1 MGGGQPPVGL
11 LGEDRPVTRRGLGA
25 AFLVSVLVTVGTL
38 AVLLVRQEPDPGDEA
53 SARPAPVAPEP
64 SGRPVK
70 PAPRPDADG
79 CYRLAYDDAVAPTTR
94 RKPVPCSGTVTA
106 RTFYVGSLDTVVDGH
121 LLAVDSRRVRNQL
134 ATDCP
139 RRFAA
144 YVGGNERAQR
154 LSMLSTVWFS
164 PTVRQSDAG
173 QSWYRC
179 DVIAVES
186 QGRLATL
193 GGGLKGVLDRA
204 GGLATYG
211 VCGTAEPGAE
221 GFERVI
227 CGKEHSWQ
235 AIDTVDVPGGA
246 YPASAPSVVEDTCM
260 DLARDRADDSLSFE
274 WGFELP
280 TKQQWQAGRRYA
292 LCWAPS

>member
-1 MGGGQPPVGL
+1 M
-11 LGEDRPVTRRGLGA
+11 TRRGLGA
-25 AFLVSVLVTVGTL
+25 ALLVSVLVTLATL
-38 AVLLVRQEPDPGDEA
+38 VVLLVRQEPDRGAEQ
-53 SARPAPVAPEP
+53 SAGPAPAAPGP
-64 SGRPVK
+64 SGRPAK
-70 PAPRPDADG
+70 PAPRPAADA
-79 CYRLAYDDAVAPTTR
+79 CYRLAYAEAVAPTTR
-94 RKPVPCSGTVTA
+94 RKPVPCSGKVTA
-106 RTFYVGSLDTVVDGH
+106 RTFHVGSLDTVVDGH
-121 LLAVDSRRVRNQL
+121 LLAVDSRRVRRQL

-144 YVGGNERAQR
+144 YVGGNRRAQR

-193 GGGLKGVLDRA
+193 GGALKGVLDRP

-211 VCGTAEPGAE
+211 VCGTAKPGAA

-227 CGKEHSWQ
+227 CGTEHSWE
-235 AIDTVDVPGGA
+235 AIDTVDVPGRD
-246 YPASAPSVVEDTCM
+246 YPAGAPAVVEDTCK
-260 DLARDRADDSLSFE
+260 DLARDRADDALSFE

-280 TKQQWQAGRRYA
+280 TRQQWRSGRRYA